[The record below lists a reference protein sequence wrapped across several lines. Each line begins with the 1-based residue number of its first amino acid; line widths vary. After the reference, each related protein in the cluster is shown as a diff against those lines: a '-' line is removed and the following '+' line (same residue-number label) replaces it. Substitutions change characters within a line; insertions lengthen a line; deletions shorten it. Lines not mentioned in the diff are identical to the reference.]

1 MATDDPIP
9 DAVQAPIALKH
20 AGGRP
25 SDYQLEFCEKA
36 ANLCAQG
43 ATDFEVAQEL
53 GCHVATLYRW
63 KAAHPEFRESLKVGK
78 EASDDRV
85 EASLYHRAVGYS
97 YPAVKIMQNDGAPV
111 LVEYTEHV
119 PPDVGAATLWLTNRR
134 GDSWRAKSSHEHG
147 GPNGG
152 AIPVAALV
160 VDTTDPEAAMRAY
173 EIMVRG
179 KPT

>member
-1 MATDDPIP
+1 MANDDDSADP
-9 DAVQAPIALKH
+9 QELKDL
-20 AGGRP
+20 GGRP
-25 SDYQLEFCEKA
+25 TIYEVGFCERA

-43 ATDFEVAQEL
+43 ATDFEVAREL
-53 GCHVATLYRW
+53 GCHVSTLYRW
-63 KAAHPEFRESLKVGK
+63 KAMHPEFREALKVGK

-97 YPAVKIMQNDGAPV
+97 YRAVKIMQNDGAALIVP
-111 LVEYTEHV
+111 YTEHV

-134 GDSWRAKSSHEHG
+134 GEEWRAKTSHEHG

-152 AIPVAALV
+152 PIPTVAMV

-173 EIMVRG
+173 QTMVSG
-179 KPT
+179 KQT